1 MKNRSFLKNAAVIS
15 LGGLAAKVI
24 GALYR
29 FPLTGLLGGY
39 GMGLY
44 QMAYPF
50 FLVLL
55 TFSSTGIP
63 TALAR
68 MIARERAQG
77 RDTGTVRTA
86 LNLFALLGL
95 VGSLLMCLLAP
106 YMSALQGD
114 PALKNCYYALA
125 PSVFL
130 VALIAVLRGYF
141 QGKSDMVPTAV
152 SEIAEQLFKAC
163 AGLYFAYKFSF
174 DPALAVAFTLF
185 AVTLSEI
192 FALFCLFVR
201 YRAEGGRKLL
211 SVRRTTGRE
220 ILFAALPVM
229 AAASLLPLS
238 GMADSVIIVRLLSRH
253 TDRAVALYGLF
264 AGGAVTLAHLPATL
278 SYGLA
283 VSSVPSVSRAFAR
296 GDEEEGRRRAL
307 RALGLSLVLSV
318 PCTLAL
324 FFFAEPITR
333 LLYSGLSAEDFSVLV
348 RLVRLTAVSA
358 ITVSAVDILAACLA
372 GMGRARRAAVSMLV
386 AIVIKITLQVVL
398 VSNPALSVSGAAI
411 AANACYLVAFSL
423 DLYYTVSEKTRTR
436 KEYDHGH
443 RIGDGTQGF
452 DAQGAGDD
460 AECGRS
466 APAHGNAPLRRGA
479 KKPRYSV

>member
-1 MKNRSFLKNAAVIS
+1 MKKSFLKDAAVIS
-15 LGGLAAKVI
+15 LGGLMAKVI

-50 FLVLL
+50 FVVLL
-55 TFSSTGIP
+55 TFSATGIP

-68 MIARERAQG
+68 LIARESAQG
-77 RDTGTVRTA
+77 RDVGTVKTA
-86 LNLFALLGL
+86 LRLFALLGL

-106 YMSALQGD
+106 YMSALQGE

-130 VALIAVLRGYF
+130 VALIAVFRGYF
-141 QGKSDMVPTAV
+141 QGKSDMVPTAI
-152 SEIAEQLFKAC
+152 SEIAEQLFKAA

-174 DPALAVAFTLF
+174 DPALAVTFTLF
-185 AVTLSEI
+185 AVTLSEL
-192 FALFCLFVR
+192 FALLCLFVR
-201 YRAEGGRKLL
+201 YRAEGERRLL
-211 SVRRTTGRE
+211 RARRRTGRE
-220 ILFAALPVM
+220 ILLAALPVM

-238 GMADSVIIVRLLSRH
+238 GMADSVIIVRLLARH

-264 AGGAVTLAHLPATL
+264 AGGAVALAHLPATL

-283 VSSVPSVSRAFAR
+283 VSSVPSISRAFAR
-296 GDEEEGRRRAL
+296 GDEEGGRRRAL

-318 PCTLAL
+318 PCAVAL

-333 LLYSGLSAEDFSVLV
+333 LLYSGLAAEDAAVLV

-358 ITVSAVDILAACLA
+358 VTVSAVDILAACLA
-372 GMGRARRAAVSMLV
+372 GMGRAKRAALAMLV
-386 AIVIKITLQVVL
+386 AVIVKTVLQVAL
-398 VSNPALSVSGAAI
+398 IPNPALSVSGAAI
-411 AANACYLVAFSL
+411 AANAAYLVAFSL

-443 RIGDGTQGF
+443 RLGNGAQGF
-452 DAQGAGDD
+452 EPQGSGGD
-460 AECGRS
+460 AERGRG
-466 APAHGNAPLRRGA
+466 APAHGHAPLRRGT
-479 KKPRYSV
+479 

>member
-1 MKNRSFLKNAAVIS
+1 MKKQSFLKNAAVIS
-15 LGGLAAKVI
+15 IGGLAAKMI

-50 FLVLL
+50 FVVLL

-68 MIARERAQG
+68 IIARERAQG
-77 RDTGTVRTA
+77 RDMGTVKIA
-86 LNLFALLGL
+86 LRVFALLGL
-95 VGSLLMCLLAP
+95 VGSVLMCLLAP
-106 YMSALQGD
+106 YMSALQGE

-130 VALIAVLRGYF
+130 VALIAVFRGYF

-163 AGLYFAYKFSF
+163 TGLYFAYKFSY
-174 DPALAVAFTLF
+174 DPALAVTFTLL
-185 AVTLSEI
+185 AVTLSEL

-201 YRAEGGRKLL
+201 YRAEGEHRLL
-211 SVRRTTGRE
+211 RARRTTGRE
-220 ILFAALPVM
+220 ILSAALPVM
-229 AAASLLPLS
+229 VAASLLPLS
-238 GMADSVIIVRLLSRH
+238 GMADSVIIVRLLSLH

-283 VSSVPSVSRAFAR
+283 VSSVPSVSRAISR
-296 GDEEEGRRRAL
+296 GDEEGAKSRAL
-307 RALGLSLVLSV
+307 RALGLSFVLSV
-318 PCTLAL
+318 PCALAL
-324 FFFAEPITR
+324 FFFAETITR
-333 LLYSGLSAEDFSVLV
+333 LLYSGLSAEDFAVLI

-358 ITVSAVDILAACLA
+358 VTVSAVDVLAACLA

-386 AIVIKITLQVVL
+386 AVAIKTALQFVL
-398 VSNPALSVSGAAI
+398 ISNPVLSVSGAAI
-411 AANACYLVAFSL
+411 AANAAYLVAFSL
-423 DLYYTVSEKTRTR
+423 DLYYTVSEKTRAR

-443 RIGDGTQGF
+443 RIGNGAQGF
-452 DAQGAGDD
+452 EPQGTGDD
-460 AECGRS
+460 KERGQS
-466 APAHGNAPLRRGA
+466 APAHGRAPLRRGA
-479 KKPRYSV
+479 

>member
-1 MKNRSFLKNAAVIS
+1 MKNTFLKNAAVIS
-15 LGGLAAKVI
+15 VGGLMAKVI

-44 QMAYPF
+44 HMAYPF

-68 MIARERAQG
+68 MVARERVQG
-77 RDTGTVRTA
+77 RETGTIKTA
-86 LNLFALLGL
+86 LYLFAVLGL

-106 YMSALQGD
+106 YMSALQGE
-114 PALKNCYYALA
+114 PALRNCYYALA
-125 PSVFL
+125 PSVFF
-130 VALIAVLRGYF
+130 VALIAVFRGYF

-174 DPALAVAFTLF
+174 DPALAVAFTLL
-185 AVTLSEI
+185 AVTLSEL
-192 FALFCLFVR
+192 FALLCLFVR
-201 YRAEGGRKLL
+201 YRAEGERRLL
-211 SVRRTTGRE
+211 SARRATGRE

-238 GMADSVIIVRLLSRH
+238 GMADSIIIVRLLARH

-296 GDEEEGRRRAL
+296 GDEEGGRRRAL
-307 RALGLSLVLSV
+307 RALGLSFILSV
-318 PCTLAL
+318 PCAVVL

-333 LLYSGLSAEDFSVLV
+333 LLYSGLSAEDFSALV

-372 GMGRARRAAVSMLV
+372 GMGRARRAARAMLV
-386 AIVIKITLQVVL
+386 AIAVKIVLQCVL
-398 VSNPALSVSGAAI
+398 VSTPVFSVSGAAI

-423 DLYYTVSEKTRTR
+423 DLYYTVSEKTKTR

-452 DAQGAGDD
+452 DAQSSGDD
-460 AECGRS
+460 EERGRS
-466 APAHGNAPLRRGA
+466 APAHGHTPLRRGA
-479 KKPRYSV
+479 SGAQNSL

>member
-1 MKNRSFLKNAAVIS
+1 MKNTFLKNAAVIS
-15 LGGLAAKVI
+15 VSGLAAKVI

-68 MIARERAQG
+68 MIARESAQG
-77 RDTGTVRTA
+77 RDTGTVKTA
-86 LNLFALLGL
+86 LRLFALLGL
-95 VGSLLMCLLAP
+95 IGSLLMCLLAP
-106 YMSALQGD
+106 YMSALQGE

-130 VALIAVLRGYF
+130 VALIAVFRGYF

-163 AGLYFAYKFSF
+163 TGLYFAYKFSY
-174 DPALAVAFTLF
+174 DPALAVTFTLL
-185 AVTLSEI
+185 AVTLSEL
-192 FALFCLFVR
+192 FALFCLYVR
-201 YRAEGGRKLL
+201 YRAEGERRILRA
-211 SVRRTTGRE
+211 RRTTGRE

-253 TDRAVALYGLF
+253 TDRAVSLYGLF
-264 AGGAVTLAHLPATL
+264 AGGAVSLAHLPATV

-283 VSSVPSVSRAFAR
+283 VSSVPSVSRAVSR
-296 GDEEEGRRRAL
+296 GDEEGGRRRTL
-307 RALGLSLVLSV
+307 RALGLSLILSV
-318 PCTLAL
+318 PCALAL
-324 FFFAEPITR
+324 FFFAEPIAR
-333 LLYSGLSAEDFSVLV
+333 LLYGGLSAEDFSVLV

-358 ITVSAVDILAACLA
+358 VTVSAVDILAACLA
-372 GMGRARRAAVSMLV
+372 GMGRARHAAVSMLV
-386 AIVIKITLQVVL
+386 AVIVKTVLQFAL
-398 VSNPALSVSGAAI
+398 VSSPVLSVSGAAI
-411 AANACYLVAFSL
+411 ASNACYLVAFSL

-436 KEYDHGH
+436 REYDHSH
-443 RIGDGTQGF
+443 RIGNGAQGF
-452 DAQGAGDD
+452 DAQGSGDD

-466 APAHGNAPLRRGA
+466 VTTHGHAPLRRRAEGT
-479 KKPRYSV
+479 RHSL